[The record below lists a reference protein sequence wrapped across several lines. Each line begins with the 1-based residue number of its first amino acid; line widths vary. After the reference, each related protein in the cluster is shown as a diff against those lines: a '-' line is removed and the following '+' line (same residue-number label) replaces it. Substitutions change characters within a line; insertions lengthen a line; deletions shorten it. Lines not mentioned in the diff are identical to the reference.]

1 MIVGYK
7 IAAGA
12 ASVLVAIGLVF
23 WLIHFIQ
30 DTGKTE
36 LKLESL
42 QEQLE
47 VRSQIDEAIR
57 TAPSDVDAALEL
69 LRRRQGAGD

>member
-7 IAAGA
+7 VAAGV
-12 ASVLVAIGLVF
+12 ASALVAIGLVF

-47 VRSQIDEAIR
+47 DRKSV
-57 TAPSDVDAALEL
+57 V
-69 LRRRQGAGD
+69 